1 MVEITNEKIAIFV
14 LSFISILLL
23 IGFIVMKSEY
33 EREISNYNRFI
44 SALGM
49 KNATLIEKEISSFI
63 RDYINTTNESIEL
76 NVKYAGIVNG
86 LYRYNITINT
96 SWDYVYTTI
105 DGAFI
110 FLPSLNPDNT
120 ITFTVYPLLT
130 MGLNNE

>member
-1 MVEITNEKIAIFV
+1 MVEITNERIAIFV
-14 LSFISILLL
+14 LSIVSILLL

-49 KNATLIEKEISSFI
+49 KNATLIENEINSFI
-63 RDYINTTNESIEL
+63 REYINTTNETIKL
-76 NVKYAGIVNG
+76 NVKYAGMVNG
-86 LYRYNITINT
+86 LYRYNITINS

-130 MGLNNE
+130 KNGVEQ